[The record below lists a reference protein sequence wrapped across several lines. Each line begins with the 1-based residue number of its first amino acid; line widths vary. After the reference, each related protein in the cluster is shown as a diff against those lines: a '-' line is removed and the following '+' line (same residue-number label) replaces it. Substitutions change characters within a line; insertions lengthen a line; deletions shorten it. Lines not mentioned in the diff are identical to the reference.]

1 MAMVQAVQLLT
12 GPAAPGLEF
21 DAECPRPKPHAF
33 PMNIPQ
39 IVGILP
45 AVVFPVATFQH
56 LVRLVRRRA
65 GAADNPMTWL
75 LFGLANLAI
84 YIYTERYTEWQAI
97 LGMLVTAL
105 VDFIIVGY
113 IWVSRQAEAAG
124 PS

>member
-1 MAMVQAVQLLT
+1 
-12 GPAAPGLEF
+12 
-21 DAECPRPKPHAF
+21 
-33 PMNIPQ
+33 MNLPQ

-56 LVRLVRRRA
+56 LVRLVRTRA
-65 GAADNPMTWL
+65 GATANPMTWL

-113 IWVSRQAEAAG
+113 IWVTRRRKGA
-124 PS
+124 

>member
-1 MAMVQAVQLLT
+1 MVQAVQLLT
-12 GPAAPGLEF
+12 EPAAPGLEF
-21 DAECPRPKPHAF
+21 DAACRSPKPQTF

-45 AVVFPVATFQH
+45 AVVFPAATFQH
-56 LVRLVRRRA
+56 LVRLVRRRN
-65 GAADNPMTWL
+65 GATDNPMTWL

-113 IWVSRQAEAAG
+113 IWISRRAKAAA